1 MYFYKYDNDEGS
13 HYSLR
18 SDKMYHDEVNQ
29 YTAAAS
35 ISEQLSTFL
44 EGLLESLD
52 KDSLEYQIASDT
64 AEHYKK
70 VFERNHNR
78 LEFYK
83 KWEYADKRKIRKMF
97 PPNKAR
103 RIIRNHENPKKEE
116 DETYSRKFHSLI

>member
-1 MYFYKYDNDEGS
+1 MYFYKYDDDEGS
-13 HYSLR
+13 NYRLL
-18 SDKMYHDEVNQ
+18 SDKRYIGYVGQ
-29 YTAAAS
+29 YTAEAA
-35 ISEQLSTFL
+35 ISGQLSTFL

-64 AEHYKK
+64 AGHYKK

-83 KWEYADKRKIRKMF
+83 KWEYADKHKIRKMF
-97 PPNKAR
+97 PPNEAR